1 MVDRLERELEGQAQV
16 VRLSVLDPVGS
27 EIARQ
32 HNVASLPT
40 FLIFDGDGNLI
51 ERQIGI
57 PDRARIKAL
66 IANPTSEPRQVPS

>member
-1 MVDRLERELEGQAQV
+1 M

-66 IANPTSEPRQVPS
+66 IANPTAEPRQVPS